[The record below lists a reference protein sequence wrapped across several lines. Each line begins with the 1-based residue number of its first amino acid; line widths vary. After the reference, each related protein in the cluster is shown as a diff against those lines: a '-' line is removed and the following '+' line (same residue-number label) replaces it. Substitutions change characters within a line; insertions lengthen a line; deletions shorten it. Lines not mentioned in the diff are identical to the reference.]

1 MSDELKPCPFCGGPA
16 GPATKRATAFPSR
29 RWKVACA
36 DSSCGAHYGYW
47 HPNEWN
53 HRGINPTQVAPQ
65 PEQGAPQKYDDV
77 LLPFLAMMRAELHA
91 NSDKGDRPGWLAM
104 DVKTALLEIFYHMG
118 KLQKAAKKGD
128 HNGIREYSA
137 DVANMSMMLADI
149 CGTLPEYQ
157 AQTAPQPVA
166 WRDETGTLYP
176 SRESVA
182 KYLPEGRIATPLY
195 AAPIA
200 QTAPLFGDEG
210 HVSVPRGLIGAAC
223 SAIDKKRDSP
233 KVLAELRRYTFG
245 DLSKQT
251 APQPEQSGLRA
262 IHAMILN
269 ALDRDA
275 AEGKVVR
282 GEMAAELR
290 AALSTTGDRP

>member
-1 MSDELKPCPFCGGPA
+1 MEECRCTMRQRLVGDGCSVCNPEYAADHKAEPCSDTLIEGAKALLALDKKGSLAPHGIGGLA
-16 GPATKRATAFPSR
+16 REVIEKLIARVEHT
-29 RWKVACA
+29 
-36 DSSCGAHYGYW
+36 
-47 HPNEWN
+47 
-53 HRGINPTQVAPQ
+53 APQ
-65 PEQGAPQKYDDV
+65 PEQSGLVAACP
-77 LLPFLAMMRAELHA
+77 
-91 NSDKGDRPGWLAM
+91 
-104 DVKTALLEIFYHMG
+104 LLERGEPAPI
-118 KLQKAAKKGD
+118 
-128 HNGIREYSA
+128 
-137 DVANMSMMLADI
+137 
-149 CGTLPEYQ
+149 
-157 AQTAPQPVA
+157 AQTEQQPVA
-166 WRDETGTLYP
+166 WRDEAGGTLYP

-290 AALSTTGDRP
+290 AALSTKGDRP